1 MSPSHDILVVNDRL
15 LDAHETLIALEQVA
29 PRARVLHLFG
39 GDEAL
44 QYLFSVGTFAG
55 RTPGMPKLV
64 LLSAE
69 MNVISGLCVLD
80 LMRAHPRTADIAV
93 ALLSLERNFDKHRRH
108 DRFDADAYI
117 VKPWSFQRYCAVLD
131 GCVRRWLS
139 SNSVQPRRWN
149 SAEELHVVSVPLRS
163 SYERPPPCET

>member
-1 MSPSHDILVVNDRL
+1 MSPTHDIVVVNDRL

-29 PRARVLHLFG
+29 PRARVLHLLG

-44 QYLFSVGTFAG
+44 HYLFSVGTFAG

-80 LMRAHPRTADIAV
+80 LMRAHPRTADIPVAV
-93 ALLSLERNFDKHRRH
+93 LSLERDLRKHRRH
-108 DRFDADAYI
+108 DTFDADAYI
-117 VKPWSFQRYCAVLD
+117 IKPWSFQRYCTVLD
-131 GCVRRWLS
+131 RCVRRWLPPALCR
-139 SNSVQPRRWN
+139 PRGDRVATFPSIDTRRDWL
-149 SAEELHVVSVPLRS
+149 AGW
-163 SYERPPPCET
+163 C